1 MAFGDNSNNGGW
13 MSSYG
18 QKAFADSVASK
29 TIAGVYGWMALGVL
43 ISAMVGYFLIQ
54 TGALFSMLK
63 QGNMVMIPVFLVQIG
78 LVLGM
83 SFAANKLSSQTL
95 KLMFL
100 VYSAVT
106 GITFAVIMMAYP
118 IGNVVALFGVASVGF
133 AALAVFGATTKKNL
147 GFMGTFLMMGLF
159 MVIGANLINLFVHS
173 PMLHSFAGWMGI
185 LVFSGLTA
193 YDSQRIREGAYSLSS
208 SNGGE
213 AQAMGKFM
221 ILGALT
227 MYLNFINLF
236 ISLLQVFGGGKR
248 D

>member
-1 MAFGDNSNNGGW
+1 MNFGNNSNNGNW

-18 QKAFADSVASK
+18 QNAVANSVASK

-43 ISAMVGYFLIQ
+43 LSAVVGYALID
-54 TGALFSMLK
+54 TGALYAMLA
-63 QGNMVMIPVFLVQIG
+63 QGNMVMLPVFLVQIG

-83 SFAANKLSSQTL
+83 SFAANKLSAQTL

-100 VYSAVT
+100 LYSAVT
-106 GITFAVIMMAYP
+106 GITFAVIMVAYP
-118 IGNVVALFGVASVGF
+118 IGNVVALFAVAAVGF
-133 AALAVFGATTKKNL
+133 GALALFGATTKKNL

-159 MVIGANLINLFVHS
+159 MVIGANIINIFVQS
-173 PMLHSFAGWMGI
+173 AMLHSFAGWIGI

-193 YDSQRIREGAYSLSS
+193 YDSQRIREGSYALSA

-221 ILGALT
+221 IFGALT

-236 ISLLQVFGGGKR
+236 ISLLQIFGGRR